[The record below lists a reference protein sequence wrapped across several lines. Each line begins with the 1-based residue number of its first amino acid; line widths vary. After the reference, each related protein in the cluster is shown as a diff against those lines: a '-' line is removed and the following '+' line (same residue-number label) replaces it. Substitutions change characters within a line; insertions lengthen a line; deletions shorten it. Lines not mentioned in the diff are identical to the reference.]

1 MCMEH
6 VDMKIVQMYDDDPHR
21 WKH

>member
-1 MCMEH
+1 MEH